1 MKRINIGKQ
10 GSMTVCLLAASLIIP
25 AFAVAQSNS
34 QEGVT
39 KKELKQA
46 ISSASTS
53 EDHLKI
59 AHYYKEDAERLDGEA
74 KEHAALAE
82 AYRKSPT
89 YHEQKH
95 PMSGSTAGHCQWL
108 ADRYTEMAQKEREM
122 AKLHEDMA
130 KSAKQ

>member
-25 AFAVAQSNS
+25 AFAVAHSNS

-59 AHYYKEDAERLDGEA
+59 AHYYKEDAERLNIDGKLVYNIFDLIHEA
-74 KEHAALAE
+74 SINCQEKIAFEFN
-82 AYRKSPT
+82 RKNN
-89 YHEQKH
+89 K
-95 PMSGSTAGHCQWL
+95 
-108 ADRYTEMAQKEREM
+108 K
-122 AKLHEDMA
+122 AK
-130 KSAKQ
+130 KK